1 MNCVWNAQL
10 KEEVELKGEHKGGML
25 RARKKCTH
33 GDCGKKHR
41 SKFGWLTR
49 GLKNCDKLAAK
60 VRETQMKQHS
70 GEQMHC
76 NVFMAR
82 DNPKKEGVLEE
93 PNRNKDS
100 KSEVEFDGEHQLE
113 DFGPPDKIISGQLAT
128 LQWLILKRSSNSGW
142 LHTANQNA
150 TSVVFLGHA
159 ENVDCSLR
167 SEILGVRQIW

>member
-100 KSEVEFDGEHQLE
+100 SPCFRRLLSDSAGTTVN
-113 DFGPPDKIISGQLAT
+113 
-128 LQWLILKRSSNSGW
+128 RCNSYGTNW
-142 LHTANQNA
+142 IHRLMFE
-150 TSVVFLGHA
+150 SYYSKFLGF
-159 ENVDCSLR
+159 
-167 SEILGVRQIW
+167 I